1 MLTAILYILVLLAE
15 PYIPGNMFGPVTL
28 TGCIT
33 EGDTSSEYVCNDE
46 PIIRR

>member
-15 PYIPGNMFGPVTL
+15 PYIPRNVIVPVRI

-33 EGDTSSEYVCNDE
+33 EGDTSSEIVVDE
-46 PIIRR
+46 PWIWR